1 MAEVIEEHESKRSF
15 TPPRSQT
22 ALSKEFVEIDN
33 QSISHKNVIEV
44 NRKMLAP
51 AKPGKVNPIATKNVF
66 DTVGSNGIS

>member
-1 MAEVIEEHESKRSF
+1 MRVCGKDS
-15 TPPRSQT
+15 TP
-22 ALSKEFVEIDN
+22 LLLKDKNKIDN

-66 DTVGSNGIS
+66 DTVGSNGIF